1 MGLSS
6 SKRHNSKNK
15 NIANKLARKLRK
27 KYPHE
32 CKKVS
37 LKSHR
42 RLILNHLNNK
52 NISNMFYGKTKSAK
66 RIKKINR
73 NNLKIYKF

>member
-6 SKRHNSKNK
+6 SKRCNSKNK
-15 NIANKLARKLRK
+15 NIANKLAQKLRK

-42 RLILNHLNNK
+42 RLIINHLNNK
-52 NISNMFYGKTKSAK
+52 NISNMLYGKTKPAK
-66 RIKKINR
+66 RIKRISKHNF
-73 NNLKIYKF
+73 KIYI

>member
-1 MGLSS
+1 M
-6 SKRHNSKNK
+6 
-15 NIANKLARKLRK
+15 
-27 KYPHE
+27 
-32 CKKVS
+32 
-37 LKSHR
+37 
-42 RLILNHLNNK
+42 LNHLNNK

>member
-1 MGLSS
+1 MGVNS
-6 SKRHNSKNK
+6 SKSTNSKNK

-42 RLILNHLNNK
+42 RLILNHLNDK
-52 NISNMFYGKTKSAK
+52 NISNMLYGKTKTAK
-66 RIKKINR
+66 RIKKINK
-73 NNLKIYKF
+73 NNFKNI